1 MSNEESEQDV
11 PCSRCGKKSEQ
22 SLVLSCDHN
31 LCMNCAAE
39 NLVRN
44 EVQGIN
50 LMPFVVCDICQT
62 KTNIDVGTSKE
73 ILSLGLNNNNNNM
86 NYQNVNL
93 EKNYNVNEN
102 ILNFDAFS
110 TSSNIINANNNNL
123 SPVNAGNL
131 NNKTVN
137 INNKNK
143 SIFEDSDIFS
153 IKSNNNNETCK
164 EHGEPISYLCL
175 DCMINCICPEC
186 IIHGTHKNHEVL
198 NIKKAYP
205 LIYKKIQEIGS
216 NINSKVKELYSA
228 QNGIEQKRK
237 DISMLNQ
244 KCKID
249 VKQAFNEIRSLL
261 DKKEKEIIK
270 NIENTLNDNLNEL
283 NNCNNL
289 IQKRLVSMSKLTETI
304 NSYLMKKKEINLI
317 NFYTENKNKILSQLD
332 LNDINKLN
340 IDIISNLKVDID
352 KSSFDSM
359 LSAINSFNFKIEVR
373 KGGDKNIIQDLD
385 INSNRNNSLYDNN
398 ILNDI
403 SENQN
408 NLISKI
414 NNI

>member
-1 MSNEESEQDV
+1 MSNEEEQDV
-11 PCSRCGKKSEQ
+11 ACSRCGKRSEQ

-39 NLVRN
+39 NLIRN
-44 EVQGIN
+44 EVKGIN
-50 LMPFVVCDICQT
+50 LMPFVICDICQT
-62 KTNIDVGTSKE
+62 KTNIDVDTSKE
-73 ILSLGLNNNNNNM
+73 ILKLGLENNNDNM
-86 NYQNVNL
+86 NYQNINL

-110 TSSNIINANNNNL
+110 TSSNIINTNNNNL
-123 SPVNAGNL
+123 NSPVNANNF
-131 NNKTVN
+131 NNKNINVN
-137 INNKNK
+137 VNQNNKNK

-153 IKSNNNNETCK
+153 IKGNNNEICK

-186 IIHGTHKNHEVL
+186 IIHGTHKNHDVL

-205 LIYKKIQEIGS
+205 LIYKKIQEIGN
-216 NINSKVKELYSA
+216 NINIKVKELYSA
-228 QNGIEQKRK
+228 QNNIEQKKK

-249 VKQAFNEIRSLL
+249 IKQAFNEIRGLL

-289 IQKRLVSMSKLTETI
+289 IQKRLLSMNKLTETI
-304 NSYLMKKKEINLI
+304 NAYLLKKKEINLI

-340 IDIISNLKVDID
+340 IDINDTFISNFFTFFIKNYG
-352 KSSFDSM
+352 SSNYH
-359 LSAINSFNFKIEVR
+359 NSFFYSK
-373 KGGDKNIIQDLD
+373 
-385 INSNRNNSLYDNN
+385 
-398 ILNDI
+398 
-403 SENQN
+403 
-408 NLISKI
+408 LIFPLHTFHPYL
-414 NNI
+414 

>member
-1 MSNEESEQDV
+1 MSNEEEEQEI

-50 LMPFVVCDICQT
+50 LMPFVICDICQT
-62 KTNIDVGTSKE
+62 KTNIDVGTSTE
-73 ILSLGLNNNNNNM
+73 ILNLGLKNNNM
-86 NYQNVNL
+86 NY
-93 EKNYNVNEN
+93 
-102 ILNFDAFS
+102 
-110 TSSNIINANNNNL
+110 
-123 SPVNAGNL
+123 P
-131 NNKTVN
+131 N

-143 SIFEDSDIFS
+143 SIFEDSEIFS
-153 IKSNNNNETCK
+153 VKGNNNEICK

-186 IIHGTHKNHEVL
+186 IIHGVHKNHDVL

-205 LIYKKIQEIGS
+205 LIYKKIQDIGN

-228 QNGIEQKRK
+228 QNSIEQKRK
-237 DISMLNQ
+237 DISLLNQ

-249 VKQAFNEIRSLL
+249 VKQTFNEIRSLL

-289 IQKRLVSMSKLTETI
+289 IQKRLLSMNKLTETI

-352 KSSFDSM
+352 KSSFDAM

>member
-1 MSNEESEQDV
+1 MSNEEEDI

-22 SLVLSCDHN
+22 SLVLSCEHN

-39 NLVRN
+39 NLVRH
-44 EVQGIN
+44 EVQGTNI
-50 LMPFVVCDICQT
+50 MPFVICDICQT
-62 KTNIDVGTSKE
+62 KTNIDIGTSKE
-73 ILSLGLNNNNNNM
+73 ILSIGFNNINTNM
-86 NYQNVNL
+86 NYQNLNL
-93 EKNYNVNEN
+93 DKNYNTNEN
-102 ILNFDAFS
+102 LLNFDTYSA
-110 TSSNIINANNNNL
+110 TSNIISSNNNNL
-123 SPVNAGNL
+123 NSPINVEYKNI
-131 NNKTVN
+131 N

-143 SIFEDSDIFS
+143 SIFEDSEILS
-153 IKSNNNNETCK
+153 IKTNQNETCK

-175 DCMINCICPEC
+175 DCMINCICSEC
-186 IIHGTHKNHEVL
+186 VIHGIHKNHEVL

-205 LIYKKIQEIGS
+205 LIYNKIQEIGN
-216 NINSKVKELYSA
+216 NINSKKKELYSA
-228 QNGIEQKRK
+228 QKNIEQKK
-237 DISMLNQ
+237 NDISVLNK
-244 KCKID
+244 KCRID

-270 NIENTLNDNLNEL
+270 NIEITLNDNLNEL

-289 IQKRLVSMSKLTETI
+289 IQKRLLSMNKLTETI

-352 KSSFDSM
+352 KSSFDAM

>member
-1 MSNEESEQDV
+1 
-11 PCSRCGKKSEQ
+11 
-22 SLVLSCDHN
+22 
-31 LCMNCAAE
+31 
-39 NLVRN
+39 
-44 EVQGIN
+44 
-50 LMPFVVCDICQT
+50 
-62 KTNIDVGTSKE
+62 
-73 ILSLGLNNNNNNM
+73 
-86 NYQNVNL
+86 
-93 EKNYNVNEN
+93 
-102 ILNFDAFS
+102 
-110 TSSNIINANNNNL
+110 
-123 SPVNAGNL
+123 
-131 NNKTVN
+131 
-137 INNKNK
+137 
-143 SIFEDSDIFS
+143 
-153 IKSNNNNETCK
+153 
-164 EHGEPISYLCL
+164 
-175 DCMINCICPEC
+175 MINCICPEC
-186 IIHGTHKNHEVL
+186 IIHGTHKNHDVL

-205 LIYKKIQEIGS
+205 LIYKKIQDIGS

-228 QNGIEQKRK
+228 QNSIEQKRK
-237 DISMLNQ
+237 DISLLNQ

-249 VKQAFNEIRSLL
+249 VKQTFNEIRSLL

-289 IQKRLVSMSKLTETI
+289 IQKRLLSMNKLTEII
-304 NSYLMKKKEINLI
+304 NSHLMQKKEINLI

-352 KSSFDSM
+352 RSSFDAM
-359 LSAINSFNFKIEVR
+359 VLAINSFNFKIEIR